1 MKQSVYIFAAAV
13 LTAGSVVAQI
23 GFDEAQ
29 CAKVWG
35 SPVGGKLNE
44 FGMGMMRYDSK
55 GTEISL
61 VFMDGLVQKAS
72 YRKDGMN
79 ERDVDSLLRL
89 NNNKTGWEV
98 WTPPGIPASE
108 LTSTMWLRDDEGAM
122 ANLKEGTL
130 RVVGSAVEPRS
141 DPPSKK
147 PHVPAPEK
155 VAAVQPKPIATAPPL
170 AKQEKPEKQK
180 KPDVLPIVGDSK
192 ERVVELLGDPTGIME
207 SNGKEIMLYSWG
219 NIWVAEGHVISIN

>member
-1 MKQSVYIFAAAV
+1 MKQSVYVFAAAV
-13 LTAGSVVAQI
+13 LTAGSVLAQI

-35 SPVGGKLNE
+35 SPVGGKLDE
-44 FGMGMMRYDSK
+44 LGIGMLRYDSK
-55 GTEISL
+55 GTDISL
-61 VFMDGLVQKAS
+61 AFMEGVVQKAS

-89 NNNKTGWEV
+89 NNNKCGWEV

-122 ANLKEGTL
+122 ANLKDGTL
-130 RVVGSAVEPRS
+130 RVVGSAVEPRP
-141 DPPSKK
+141 DTPNKK
-147 PHVPAPEK
+147 PRTPAPEK
-155 VAAVQPKPIATAPPL
+155 VAAVKPKPVAPAPRL
-170 AKQEKPEKQK
+170 EQKEKPEEQK
-180 KPDVLPIVGDSK
+180 RPDVLPVVGDSK
-192 ERVVELLGDPTGIME
+192 KRVVELLGDPTGIME

-219 NIWVAEGHVISIN
+219 NIWVAEGLVISIN